1 MMSAELASWQSNNKY
16 RKEEDIVYGVYQGCG
31 FTVSEEDGGK
41 LFIFMLS
48 ARDDRAFDDF
58 ENALASAGGI
68 IADGQVGDVESYLAV
83 FFDESRRQLPS
94 TAMDQII
101 NFTATEA
108 RQCGFR
114 VPNICVKCG
123 ARATKR
129 SFVDN
134 MVQPLCADCSARNKQ
149 NRRAA
154 AASSATTAPVVPPAA
169 PIISPD
175 TQPYRQP
182 QQNDYYNDNQYA
194 NNSPITQD
202 DEYSQQYAPI
212 VPDSSKYDD
221 SYDEYAG
228 MTSQYSQHDGG
239 YNDNYNDNNDNYNG
253 NYSNA
258 DNSQYSG
265 SSAISFSGNDEDDY
279 NSIMGNDEDYQ
290 SSPTEIGGKMGMGIL
305 GALAGS
311 IVGVI
316 PYLIVTLAASFPMGA
331 LCFPAGMLAVV
342 FYTMFGGR
350 KLKNLGMAL
359 CISCGSIISII
370 TVFFAMIFSYMN
382 ETTNFSGAVSYLFS
396 DQTVVFCLNV
406 LFAVLSVIF
415 GAFLMIGVMAKYA
428 MVDMVLD
435 KIEKS
440 HGDSNNNFDFN

>member
-1 MMSAELASWQSNNKY
+1 MMSAELASWQSNNGY
-16 RKEEDIVYGVYQGCG
+16 RKEGDVVYGVYQGCG

-48 ARDDRAFDDF
+48 ARDDMAFDDF
-58 ENALASAGGI
+58 ENALASAGGA

-83 FFDESRRQLPS
+83 FFDESRGQLPS
-94 TAMDQII
+94 EAMDRII
-101 NFTATEA
+101 NFTAAQA

-149 NRRAA
+149 NRRAS
-154 AASSATTAPVVPPAA
+154 AASSVPTAPVVPPAA
-169 PIISPD
+169 PIISPE
-175 TQPYRQP
+175 TQPYQQP
-182 QQNDYYNDNQYA
+182 PQNDYYNNQYS
-194 NNSPITQD
+194 NNSPVTQS
-202 DEYSQQYAPI
+202 DEYSQKYAPI

-228 MTSQYSQHDGG
+228 MTSQYSQYDNS
-239 YNDNYNDNNDNYNG
+239 YNDNYNDNYNN
-253 NYSNA
+253 NYSA
-258 DNSQYSG
+258 SDGSQDYSNPSDITFG
-265 SSAISFSGNDEDDY
+265 DNDEDDY

-290 SSPTEIGGKMGMGIL
+290 SAPTEIGGKMGMGIL

-311 IVGVI
+311 VVGVI

-331 LCFPAGMLAVV
+331 LCFPAGMLAVI

-350 KLKNLGMAL
+350 KLKNLGMGI
-359 CISCGSIISII
+359 CIGCGSVMSII

-382 ETTNFSGAVSYLFS
+382 DTTNFSGAINYLFN
-396 DQTVVFCLNV
+396 DQTMVFCLNV

-428 MVDMVLD
+428 MGDVSSDRQD
-435 KIEKS
+435 K
-440 HGDSNNNFDFN
+440 